1 MRPEPDL
8 STAAALIGEPA
19 RAAILSALLGGQ
31 SMPATELAYV
41 AHVTPQ
47 TASAHLARLVD
58 GGLLAVTSSGR
69 HRYYRLKNAEVAHAL
84 EALARISPPP
94 PLRNRQQS
102 AEFETLRHGRTC
114 YDHLAGRLGVAVTQ
128 ALTGREL
135 LVQADDGYALTD
147 AGRAWLARL
156 EIDEFALKRGRRRFA
171 GVCIDWSERQP
182 HVAGALGAAIAA
194 RFFEKRWLVRV
205 PDSRAV
211 RLTNTGHV
219 ALYDLLGLTLEG

>member
-8 STAAALIGEPA
+8 STAATLIGEPT

-41 AHVTPQ
+41 AHITPQ
-47 TASAHLARLVD
+47 TASAHLNKLVD

-69 HRYYRLKNAEVAHAL
+69 HRYYRLKNEEVAYAL

-114 YDHLAGRLGVAVTQ
+114 YDHLAGRLGVALTQ
-128 ALTGREL
+128 ALVERGLLALADECYELSEVGR
-135 LVQADDGYALTD
+135 D
-147 AGRAWLARL
+147 WLAAL
-156 EIDEFALKRGRRRFA
+156 QIDEVQLRRGRRRFA
-171 GVCIDWSERQP
+171 GACIDWSERQP
-182 HVAGALGAAIAA
+182 HVAGALGAAITT
-194 RFFEKRWLVRV
+194 RFFENRWLIRV

-211 RLTNTGHV
+211 RLSNAGHL
-219 ALYDLLGLTLEG
+219 AMHDLLGLRMDG

>member
-8 STAAALIGEPA
+8 STAAMLIGEPT

-41 AHVTPQ
+41 AHITPQ
-47 TASAHLARLVD
+47 TASAHLARLVE

-69 HRYYRLKNAEVAHAL
+69 HRYYRLKNDEVAYAL

-94 PLRNRQQS
+94 TLRNRQQS
-102 AEFETLRHGRTC
+102 AEYDTLRHGRTC

-128 ALTGREL
+128 ALVGRGLLLLFGECYELTEVGREWL
-135 LVQADDGYALTD
+135 LTLQ
-147 AGRAWLARL
+147 
-156 EIDEFALKRGRRRFA
+156 IDEAQLRQGRRHFA
-171 GVCIDWSERQP
+171 GACIDWSERQP
-182 HVAGALGAAIAA
+182 HVAGALGAAIA
-194 RFFEKRWLVRV
+194 RRLFDSGWLVRM

-211 RLTNTGHV
+211 RLTNAGYV
-219 ALYDLLGLTLEG
+219 ALYDMLGLRLED

>member
-19 RAAILSALLGGQ
+19 RAAILSALLGGE
-31 SMPATELAYV
+31 SMPATELAYI

-58 GGLLAVTSSGR
+58 GGLLVVTSSGR
-69 HRYYRLKNAEVAHAL
+69 HRYYRLKNEAVARAL

-94 PLRNRQQS
+94 TLRNRQQS
-102 AEFETLRHGRTC
+102 ADFETLRHGRTC
-114 YDHLAGRLGVAVTQ
+114 YDHLAGRLGVALTQ
-128 ALTGREL
+128 ALVERAVL
-135 LVQADDGYALTD
+135 LQADDGYTLTD
-147 AGRAWLARL
+147 AGRDWLARL
-156 EIDEFALKRGRRRFA
+156 EIDEARLRRGRRRFA
-171 GVCIDWSERQP
+171 GLCIDWSERQP

-211 RLTNTGHV
+211 RLTNAGHV
-219 ALYDLLGLTLEG
+219 ALYDLLGVRLEG